1 MFALVVGSLLV
12 LAGIIALFV
21 RAASQSSPTRAS
33 LGTAGIALLLVGLAA
48 FVIAS
53 AVYVGSDQTGVVLRT
68 LGKDLSAGRIV
79 ALDGEKG
86 PQARVLGPGWH
97 FGYWP
102 WSYEVEK
109 VDTVFVPNGNI
120 GVVTALDGHVLPGGD
135 VFAPAWKSADEML
148 DGEKFLT
155 NGAGFRGPQLTILT
169 PGNYRLNPRLFRVE
183 FKPVTMVSAGEVAV
197 VKANAGPVYAGAEKT
212 SVNGV
217 EIVPQGHRGI
227 WRQPLLPGAYNLHP
241 DAFQVIKVKTTQRV
255 YTYQRVDRSHWQVQG
270 QKNIAQSYDD
280 SISVRSKD
288 GFTLPVDIRLSV
300 SIAADNAPYIVALVG
315 DADRVNKDEQEGEDL
330 EVLEARLIL
339 PMVRAALRNVA
350 ETLGALEFVAN
361 RSRVESN
368 TAKMLEAECTPYRLT
383 FQGVYIG
390 AIGLD
395 ASEAGKQLLLTQT
408 DKEVASNQRAT
419 FQQQELAEQARQ
431 QFIRARESA
440 EQQKQLVEAEFAVK
454 TAGERAKAQIESAKG
469 EAETIRITAEARKQ
483 SYEQLAS
490 AIGREGLT
498 LLESL
503 RLVREGNIRITPDV
517 LVQGG
522 AGDSGVNE
530 ALAATILRQQ
540 LSRTP
545 ATK

>member
-395 ASEAGKQLLLTQT
+395 ASDAGKQLLLTQT

-545 ATK
+545 AAK